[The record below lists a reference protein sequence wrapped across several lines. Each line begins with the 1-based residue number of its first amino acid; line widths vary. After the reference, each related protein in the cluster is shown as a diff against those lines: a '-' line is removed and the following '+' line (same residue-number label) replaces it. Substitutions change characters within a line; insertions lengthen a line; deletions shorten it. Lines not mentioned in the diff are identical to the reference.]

1 MVQLG
6 IRISGVLRAR
16 VVREVHA
23 VPRGDEVDDADPPPP
38 GGRRR
43 GAARARSPPGRC
55 DRINGKCLCPLGET
69 AAIAVA
75 SYVDKFRSEFQ
86 AHIDEAGCPFGDA
99 SPLHDVLAPVAM
111 HTHSPTAVV
120 PA

>member
-1 MVQLG
+1 MTQ
-6 IRISGVLRAR
+6 ILRR
-16 VVREVHA
+16 LE
-23 VPRGDEVDDADPPPP
+23 D
-38 GGRRR
+38 
-43 GAARARSPPGRC
+43 GAATQGELDLLVDVC

-75 SYVDKFRSEFQ
+75 SYVDKFPVEFQ
-86 AHIDEAGCPFGDA
+86 RHIDDGGCPFGDD

-111 HTHSPTAVV
+111 HTHAPTAVV